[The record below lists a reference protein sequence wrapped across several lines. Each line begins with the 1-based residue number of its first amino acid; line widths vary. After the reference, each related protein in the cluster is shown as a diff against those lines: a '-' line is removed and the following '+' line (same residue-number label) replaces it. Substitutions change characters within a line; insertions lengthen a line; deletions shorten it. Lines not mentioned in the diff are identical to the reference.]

1 LPLPG
6 RVSGASSSLRL
17 QVEVVAIPAPTCR
30 LFVGAH
36 LPRVVTRGC
45 VGTQLTVA
53 RTSALGGST
62 PSCLFSSSQP
72 SVRARPPRRHTLR
85 CCSRPAAAYLG
96 GGLLYNVRRL
106 GLPLEK
112 ESLPHYVFWTEM
124 LPELVKEVVAGT
136 QTHFIVDV
144 TAAQSRHRASRSPF
158 SPPGVYLLSSCAVD
172 TTNCR
177 RPPPSAASA
186 RATPCSP
193 ASQCAGLLAASADSI
208 ACLFSALH
216 AFCRHLK
223 SFALASRAIIKRR
236 AGKWPAMRQ

>member
-1 LPLPG
+1 M
-6 RVSGASSSLRL
+6 
-17 QVEVVAIPAPTCR
+17 
-30 LFVGAH
+30 
-36 LPRVVTRGC
+36 
-45 VGTQLTVA
+45 
-53 RTSALGGST
+53 
-62 PSCLFSSSQP
+62 
-72 SVRARPPRRHTLR
+72 
-85 CCSRPAAAYLG
+85 
-96 GGLLYNVRRL
+96 YNVRRL

-136 QTHFIVDV
+136 QTHFIIDV